1 MFFYSGDLSN
11 FNLCKFHKD
20 IDELFFVKKCVNGI
34 TVSLE
39 ISKKGKDIR
48 ELLKENRCL
57 YYSFGKR
64 AKEYLICA
72 DGNKYLVDDDRDEN
86 SQGIYMSDAYFN
98 QYEDINIGFMIK
110 IENDIINVQSAI
122 EEEGINCR
130 TYETIE
136 DCGDLNIKMK
146 DFINTYI
153 I

>member
-1 MFFYSGDLSN
+1 MFFYRGDLSN
-11 FNLCKFHKD
+11 FNLYEFHKD
-20 IDELFFVKKCVNGI
+20 INELFFVRKCVNGK

-39 ISKKGKDIR
+39 TNKEVKDIIA
-48 ELLKENRCL
+48 LLKENRCL

-64 AKEYLICA
+64 LGKYLICA
-72 DGNKYLVDDDRDEN
+72 NGNKYLVDDDRSEN
-86 SQGIYMSDAYFN
+86 SQGVYMSDAYFN
-98 QYEDINIGFMIK
+98 QYEDISLGFVIK
-110 IENDIINVQSAI
+110 IEDDIISVQSAI

-130 TYETIE
+130 TYETID